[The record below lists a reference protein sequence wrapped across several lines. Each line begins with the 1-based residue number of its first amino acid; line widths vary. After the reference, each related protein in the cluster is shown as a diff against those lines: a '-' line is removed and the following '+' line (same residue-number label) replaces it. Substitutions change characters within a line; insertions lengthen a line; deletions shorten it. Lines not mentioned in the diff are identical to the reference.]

1 MEFHINQ
8 GELIL
13 TLAGLY
19 NIERGVPGS
28 VPDWDPV
35 QPHPQGGGRG
45 LFRPPGPPQFLPG
58 LLLGLAERHRGG
70 RGPGGRA
77 VPLWRQAGPGQ

>member
-45 LFRPPGPPQFLPG
+45 LFRSPGPP
-58 LLLGLAERHRGG
+58 
-70 RGPGGRA
+70 
-77 VPLWRQAGPGQ
+77 